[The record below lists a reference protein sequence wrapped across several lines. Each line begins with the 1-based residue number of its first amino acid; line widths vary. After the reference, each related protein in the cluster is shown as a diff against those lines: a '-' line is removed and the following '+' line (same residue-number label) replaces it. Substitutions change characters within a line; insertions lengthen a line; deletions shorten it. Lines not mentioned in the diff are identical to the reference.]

1 MPASHRPHQGK
12 FGQLGTLIEGSS
24 DAHAHYDRR
33 TGVGPRL
40 FHRRQ
45 DELPDT
51 LFSVGGL
58 EHLDGAH
65 ILAAEALGRKEEL
78 QSVSRHHLIV
88 DHRRGIISGVLPMKY
103 RVPHHGFSEIALPVA
118 LRHALLERFLQRLTH
133 DMELLSQPHPKY
145 RHARILTQG
154 HGPPGGDFIIAD
166 ELVQNTPGQGLLLLV
181 PSLPQ
186 ALHHVCTDAAVGLH
200 HHIRHRLAD
209 QRRIQLSHGSV
220 LHMGLHGLGH
230 YIRHAHVEGAGND
243 ALPAQLLR
251 GDPPGDSIGGGD
263 HHFLRDP

>member
-1 MPASHRPHQGK
+1 
-12 FGQLGTLIEGSS
+12 
-24 DAHAHYDRR
+24 
-33 TGVGPRL
+33 
-40 FHRRQ
+40 
-45 DELPDT
+45 
-51 LFSVGGL
+51 
-58 EHLDGAH
+58 
-65 ILAAEALGRKEEL
+65 
-78 QSVSRHHLIV
+78 
-88 DHRRGIISGVLPMKY
+88 MKY
-103 RVPHHGFSEIALPVA
+103 LVPHHGFSEIALPVA

-133 DMELLSQPHPKY
+133 DMELLPQPHPKY

-166 ELVQNTPGQGLLLLV
+166 ELVQNTPGQGLLLPV